1 MITSEQFRKRF
12 LTLIALTW
20 LVPPVFGLSFLVY
33 IQMFSVSQMIDIL
46 TSPIEPVFCVF
57 SVFLALGYFNH
68 FSKPVLDYLSSP
80 DEDKADFVL
89 NRLRKF
95 PLHYWTAFVI
105 YLILAPI
112 TVVYSAELYSDFK
125 ATPVDWFRINLV
137 ALIVSI
143 VVGLPIFFSILDL
156 FGKVI
161 SNISFTKAHVTI
173 KLKVFLIGALVPLL
187 IDTMIVQY
195 YWTRTGYFTMETF
208 IVWLSLEILAIVGS
222 LIFVKSFSQSLA
234 PLHSTLEHP
243 TEFDHVQF
251 EELKPCSTDELGVLT
266 TSYRKL
272 LMSLKA
278 QHDNLEDIVAQRTR
292 ELAASNKELESFSYS
307 VSHDLRSPLRAING
321 FSQIL
326 LEDNKDKLDPESLE
340 NLQRIIDNTLKMSQ
354 LIEDLLTLSRVTSAE
369 IKREKVDLSLLAA
382 ESFEML
388 RHTEPHRQVTVNIE
402 SNLEAVGDEQLLKV
416 AMDNL
421 VENSWKYTGK
431 QDSPNIQ
438 VGYSSSKQAYFVA
451 DNGIGFDMKYADKL
465 FQVFQRLNNEPDF
478 QGSGVGLATV
488 QRVIQKHQGN
498 IWAEAESGKGATFY
512 FTL

>member
-1 MITSEQFRKRF
+1 MITAEQFRKQF
-12 LTLIALTW
+12 LILIALTW
-20 LVPPVFGLSFLVY
+20 LAPPIVGLSFLVY
-33 IQMFSVSQMIDIL
+33 IQMFSGDQMIDIL
-46 TSPIEPVFCVF
+46 TSPIEPVFCVL
-57 SVFLALGYFNH
+57 SVLLALGYFNH
-68 FSKPVLDYLSSP
+68 FSRPVLDYLSSP
-80 DEDKADFVL
+80 DEHKSDLVL
-89 NRLRKF
+89 KRLRSF
-95 PLHYWTAFVI
+95 PVHYWAIFMV

-112 TVVYSAELYSDFK
+112 TVVYSAELYSSYR

-143 VVGLPIFFSILDL
+143 IVGLPIFFSILDL

-161 SNISFTKAHVTI
+161 SNISFTRAHVTI

-187 IDTMIVQY
+187 IDTMLVQY

-243 TEFDHVQF
+243 TEFDDIQF

-272 LMSLKA
+272 LMSLKS
-278 QHDNLEDIVAQRTR
+278 QHDNLEEIVAQRTR
-292 ELAASNKELESFSYS
+292 ELETSNRELESFSYS

-326 LEDNKDKLDPESLE
+326 LEDNRDKLDDESLT
-340 NLQRIIDNTLKMSQ
+340 NLQRVIDNTTKMSQ
-354 LIEDLLTLSRVTSAE
+354 LIEDLLTLSRVTSKE
-369 IKREKVDLSLLAA
+369 IKREKVDLTLLAS
-382 ESFEML
+382 ESFELL
-388 RHTEPHRQVTVNIE
+388 RHAEPNRQVNIDIE
-402 SNLEAVGDEQLLKV
+402 TNLEAMGDEQLLKV
-416 AMDNL
+416 ALDNL
-421 VENSWKYTGK
+421 VENSWKYTGR
-431 QDSPNIQ
+431 QEQPSIQ
-438 VGYSSSKQAYFVA
+438 IGYSNSKRAFFIT

-465 FQVFQRLNNEPDF
+465 FQVFQRLNNESDF
-478 QGSGVGLATV
+478 KGSGVGLATV
-488 QRVIQKHQGN
+488 HRVIEKHQGN
-498 IWAEAESGKGATFY
+498 IWAESELGKGATFY